1 MTEFPAV
8 IEVKNYKRM
17 SKKESITPFLK
28 WVGGKR
34 QIISSI
40 LELLP
45 SAIDSATYI
54 EPFIGA
60 GALFFYL
67 QPRKAIINDFNRDL
81 INVYRVIKEK
91 PDELIE
97 DLKKHRN
104 EHDYFYKIRGMDRK
118 KHFGHLTVVEK
129 ASRLIYLNKTCFNG
143 LYRVNRAG
151 EFNVPYGRYKNP
163 NIVNETAIRA
173 ASQYLN
179 ANQIE
184 LENADFEV
192 VLKKADKNSFFYLDP
207 PYHPLSFSSNFTGYI
222 SGGWGKDD
230 QYRLKSACDDLD
242 HRGIK
247 FLLSNSSADFILDI
261 YKEYKITTVKAIRAI
276 NSSGDKRG
284 KIDEVLIRNYE

>member
-1 MTEFPAV
+1 
-8 IEVKNYKRM
+8 M

-67 QPRKAIINDFNRDL
+67 QPRKAIINDFNHDL

-104 EHDYFYKIRGMDRK
+104 EPDYFYKIRGMDRK

-151 EFNVPYGRYKNP
+151 EFNVPYGRYKKP

-284 KIDEVLIRNYE
+284 EIDEVLIRNYE